1 MQTIDNFRGDNE
13 FLSNGFPCNIEFD
26 GAIYPSLE
34 HAFQAAKT
42 NDLTARVNIQTAATA
57 ADAKALGKQ
66 VTIASDWDQKRL
78 DVMASLIRQK
88 FTNNLDLKLKL
99 LMTGTQDLIQGG
111 MRRDRFWGVDTKGV
125 GENHLGKILMTVR
138 AAIRTS
144 DGGVLT
150 VLSDHLTKHGL
161 TFVADK
167 ISTLKIKSKDLAD
180 LVRSNNLPLVDAAG
194 VNHDTDVIELEN
206 AISNLE

>member
-1 MQTIDNFRGDNE
+1 MQTIDSFRGDNE
-13 FLSNGFPCNIEFD
+13 FLNNGFPCNIEFD
-26 GAIYPSLE
+26 NSIYPSLE

-42 NDLTARVNIQTAATA
+42 NDLVARANIRAAATA
-57 ADAKALGKQ
+57 ADAKAIGKS
-66 VTIASDWDQKRL
+66 VAIVADWDQKRL

-99 LMTGTQDLIQGG
+99 LMTGTQDLVQGG

-138 AAIRTS
+138 SAIRAS
-144 DGGVLT
+144 DGGVFT

-167 ISTLKIKSKDLAD
+167 ISTLKVKSKDLAD
-180 LVRSNNLPLVDAAG
+180 LVRANNLPNA
-194 VNHDTDVIELEN
+194 DVSELEN
-206 AISNLE
+206 AISSLE